1 MKTLEHFS
9 HHQEH
14 MSAKTSC
21 LKATVLSLAVSSS
34 LLTGCQLNT
43 EALSNLVVFDKEVS
57 QQEIAAKK
65 QVLYHAY
72 EQIVPVLNSYYPINS
87 TTYGLIKAEK
97 ANTLT
102 ALSHEV
108 LVNTLTEQGLAL
120 CQVAENCPNHTVYL
134 ENKVFKEPSLHTMLV
149 SLSTPD
155 LKLTKLFDEQ
165 GQPVSTMA
173 INTVL
178 SPIAPP
184 STLVRRTQSTSITHE
199 PTVITKTASSQ
210 NNASAPNT
218 KATTVAKTKANSK
231 APGQSPAQKVAS
243 VAKAAVPVSAAAAT
257 PAEASATAAA
267 APASA
272 ATVVP
277 AAKQSLQVVSDTAS
291 TPSSKVSS
299 LEKAPALT
307 APNMSPTST
316 MVAKQQTDAKNVMNS
331 LALKH
336 SAPIPNHL
344 KSKINSIGLTQEA
357 TVASQST
364 AMLSDQ
370 ALASNSNSPKASLSA
385 RTSASP
391 SLNTKAIK
399 DDLKSLTEGL
409 HSNNHELLQKSN
421 NQERAHNETAIS
433 EHKAN
438 QSRRVY
444 KFDIPSQVMQRA
456 LSTDPK
462 STNTSTALV
471 RKPSVFIFDPNM
483 SVAQVNNNLEP
494 HQP

>member
-108 LVNTLTEQGLAL
+108 LANTLTEQGLAL

-184 STLVRRTQSTSITHE
+184 STLARRTQSTSITHE
-199 PTVITKTASSQ
+199 PTVINKTASSQ
-210 NNASAPNT
+210 NNAPAPNA
-218 KATTVAKTKANSK
+218 KATTVAKTKAKANSK
-231 APGQSPAQKVAS
+231 AQGQSPAKVAS

-272 ATVVP
+272 ATA
-277 AAKQSLQVVSDTAS
+277 AAKQSLKVLSDTTTA
-291 TPSSKVSS
+291 PSSKVSS

-307 APNMSPTST
+307 ATHMSSTST

-331 LALKH
+331 LALEH
-336 SAPIPNHL
+336 SAPMPANI
-344 KSKINSIGLTQEA
+344 KSKSIGLTQDA

-364 AMLSDQ
+364 AMLSNQ
-370 ALASNSNSPKASLSA
+370 ALASNSNSPKVSLSA
-385 RTSASP
+385 RTSAIP

-399 DDLKSLTEGL
+399 DDLKSLPDGL
-409 HSNNHELLQKSN
+409 HSNNHELLKKSA
-421 NQERAHNETAIS
+421 NQGRAHNETASS

-483 SVAQVNNNLEP
+483 SLAQVNNDLESR
-494 HQP
+494 QP

>member
-9 HHQEH
+9 LHQEH

-108 LVNTLTEQGLAL
+108 LANTLTEQGLAL

-165 GQPVSTMA
+165 GVPVSTMA

-184 STLVRRTQSTSITHE
+184 STLARRTQSTSIAHE
-199 PTVITKTASSQ
+199 STVITKTASSQ

-218 KATTVAKTKANSK
+218 KATTVAKTKAK
-231 APGQSPAQKVAS
+231 AKPQSPAQKVAS

-257 PAEASATAAA
+257 PAEASATATA

-272 ATVVP
+272 A
-277 AAKQSLQVVSDTAS
+277 KQSLKVISDPATS
-291 TPSSKVSS
+291 PSSKVNP
-299 LEKAPALT
+299 LEKAPAMSATHMSST
-307 APNMSPTST
+307 AT
-316 MVAKQQTDAKNVMNS
+316 MVAKQQTDAKTVMNS
-331 LALKH
+331 LALEH
-336 SAPIPNHL
+336 SAPMQAHI
-344 KSKINSIGLTQEA
+344 KSKSIGLTQDA

-364 AMLSDQ
+364 AMLSNH
-370 ALASNSNSPKASLSA
+370 ALASNSNNPKASLSA

-399 DDLKSLTEGL
+399 DDLKSLPDGL

-421 NQERAHNETAIS
+421 NQERAHNETASS
-433 EHKAN
+433 EYKAN

-483 SVAQVNNNLEP
+483 SLAQVNNDLESR
-494 HQP
+494 QP

>member
-108 LVNTLTEQGLAL
+108 LANTLTEQGLAL

-165 GQPVSTMA
+165 GVPVSTMA

-184 STLVRRTQSTSITHE
+184 STLARRTQSTSIAHE
-199 PTVITKTASSQ
+199 PSAITKTASSQ
-210 NNASAPNT
+210 NNAPTPNT
-218 KATTVAKTKANSK
+218 KATTVAKTKAK
-231 APGQSPAQKVAS
+231 AKAQSPAKKVAS
-243 VAKAAVPVSAAAAT
+243 VAKAAVPVSVAAAI
-257 PAEASATAAA
+257 PAAASATAAA
-267 APASA
+267 APTA
-272 ATVVP
+272 
-277 AAKQSLQVVSDTAS
+277 AAKQSLKVIPETAS
-291 TPSSKVSS
+291 APSSKVSP
-299 LEKAPALT
+299 LEKAPA
-307 APNMSPTST
+307 MSATHMSSTST

-331 LALKH
+331 LALEH
-336 SAPIPNHL
+336 SAPMPAHI
-344 KSKINSIGLTQEA
+344 KSNSIGLTKDA

-364 AMLSDQ
+364 AMLSNQ
-370 ALASNSNSPKASLSA
+370 ALASNSNNPKASLSA
-385 RTSASP
+385 RTTASP

-399 DDLKSLTEGL
+399 DDLKSLPDGL

-421 NQERAHNETAIS
+421 NQERAHNETASS

-456 LSTDPK
+456 LSTDHK

-483 SVAQVNNNLEP
+483 SLAQVNNDLESR
-494 HQP
+494 QP

>member
-1 MKTLEHFS
+1 MLFRS
-9 HHQEH
+9 
-14 MSAKTSC
+14 
-21 LKATVLSLAVSSS
+21 
-34 LLTGCQLNT
+34 
-43 EALSNLVVFDKEVS
+43 
-57 QQEIAAKK
+57 
-65 QVLYHAY
+65 
-72 EQIVPVLNSYYPINS
+72 
-87 TTYGLIKAEK
+87 
-97 ANTLT
+97 
-102 ALSHEV
+102 EV
-108 LVNTLTEQGLAL
+108 LANTLTEQGLAL

-184 STLVRRTQSTSITHE
+184 STRVRRTQSTSIANESTA
-199 PTVITKTASSQ
+199 INKTASSQ
-210 NNASAPNT
+210 NNAPAPNT
-218 KATTVAKTKANSK
+218 KATTVAKTKAK
-231 APGQSPAQKVAS
+231 AKVQSPAKVAS
-243 VAKAAVPVSAAAAT
+243 VSKAAVPVSVAAAT

-277 AAKQSLQVVSDTAS
+277 AAKQSLQVVSDPATA
-291 TPSSKVSS
+291 PSSKVSS
-299 LEKAPALT
+299 LEKAPAIT
-307 APNMSPTST
+307 ATNMSSTST
-316 MVAKQQTDAKNVMNS
+316 MVAKQQTDAKTVMNS
-331 LALKH
+331 LALEH
-336 SAPIPNHL
+336 SAPMQAHI
-344 KSKINSIGLTQEA
+344 KSNSIGLTKDA

-364 AMLSDQ
+364 AMLSNQ
-370 ALASNSNSPKASLSA
+370 ALASNSNNPKVSLSA

-399 DDLKSLTEGL
+399 DDIQNLPEGL
-409 HSNNHELLQKSN
+409 HSNNYELLQKSN
-421 NQERAHNETAIS
+421 NQERAHNETASS

-444 KFDIPSQVMQRA
+444 KFDIPSQVMQRT

-483 SVAQVNNNLEP
+483 SLAQVNNDLESR
-494 HQP
+494 QP

>member
-14 MSAKTSC
+14 MSTKTSC

-108 LVNTLTEQGLAL
+108 LANTLTEQGLAL

-165 GQPVSTMA
+165 GVPVSTMA

-184 STLVRRTQSTSITHE
+184 STLVRRTQSTSTTHE
-199 PTVITKTASSQ
+199 PTVISKTASSQ
-210 NNASAPNT
+210 NKAPAPNA
-218 KATTVAKTKANSK
+218 KATTVAKTKAKANSK
-231 APGQSPAQKVAS
+231 AQGQSPAKVAS

-257 PAEASATAAA
+257 PAKASATAAA
-267 APASA
+267 APAA
-272 ATVVP
+272 
-277 AAKQSLQVVSDTAS
+277 AAKQSFKVVSDTA
-291 TPSSKVSS
+291 TAPSSKVSS

-307 APNMSPTST
+307 APNMSSTST

-331 LALKH
+331 LALEH
-336 SAPIPNHL
+336 SAPMPAHI
-344 KSKINSIGLTQEA
+344 KSKSKSIGLTQDA

-364 AMLSDQ
+364 AMLSNQ
-370 ALASNSNSPKASLSA
+370 ALASNSNSPKVSLSA
-385 RTSASP
+385 RTSAIP

-399 DDLKSLTEGL
+399 DDIHSLPEGL

-421 NQERAHNETAIS
+421 NQERAHNETASS

-483 SVAQVNNNLEP
+483 SLAQVNNDLES

>member
-108 LVNTLTEQGLAL
+108 LANTLTEQGLAL

-165 GQPVSTMA
+165 GVPVSTMA

-184 STLVRRTQSTSITHE
+184 STLARRTQSTRITHE
-199 PTVITKTASSQ
+199 PTAINKTASSQ
-210 NNASAPNT
+210 NNAPAPNT
-218 KATTVAKTKANSK
+218 KATTVAKTKAKANSK
-231 APGQSPAQKVAS
+231 AKVQSLAKTAS

-257 PAEASATAAA
+257 PATASATAAA
-267 APASA
+267 APAA
-272 ATVVP
+272 PAT

-291 TPSSKVSS
+291 APSSKVSS
-299 LEKAPALT
+299 LKKAPALSAT
-307 APNMSPTST
+307 HKSSTST

-331 LALKH
+331 LALEH
-336 SAPIPNHL
+336 SAAMPSPL
-344 KSKINSIGLTQEA
+344 KSNSNSIGLTKEA

-364 AMLSDQ
+364 AMLSNQ

-385 RTSASP
+385 RTAASP

-399 DDLKSLTEGL
+399 DDIQNLPEGL

-421 NQERAHNETAIS
+421 NQERAHNETASS

-444 KFDIPSQVMQRA
+444 KFDIPSQVMQRT

-483 SVAQVNNNLEP
+483 SLAQVNNDLESR
-494 HQP
+494 QP

>member
-108 LVNTLTEQGLAL
+108 LANTLTEQGLAL

-165 GQPVSTMA
+165 GVPVSTMA

-184 STLVRRTQSTSITHE
+184 STLARRTQSTSITHE
-199 PTVITKTASSQ
+199 PTAINKTASSQ
-210 NNASAPNT
+210 NNAPAPNT
-218 KATTVAKTKANSK
+218 KATTVAKTKAKANSK
-231 APGQSPAQKVAS
+231 AQGQSLAKTAS

-257 PAEASATAAA
+257 AAA

-272 ATVVP
+272 ATA
-277 AAKQSLQVVSDTAS
+277 AAKQSLKVVSDTAS

-307 APNMSPTST
+307 ATNMSSTST
-316 MVAKQQTDAKNVMNS
+316 MVAKQQTDAKTVMNS
-331 LALKH
+331 LALEH
-336 SAPIPNHL
+336 SAPMQAHI
-344 KSKINSIGLTQEA
+344 KSNSIGLTKDA

-364 AMLSDQ
+364 AMLSNQ
-370 ALASNSNSPKASLSA
+370 ALASNSNSPKVSLSA
-385 RTSASP
+385 RTSAIP

-399 DDLKSLTEGL
+399 DDLKSLPEGL

-421 NQERAHNETAIS
+421 NQERAHNETASS

-462 STNTSTALV
+462 NTNTSTALV

-483 SVAQVNNNLEP
+483 SLAQVNNDLESR
-494 HQP
+494 QP

>member
-108 LVNTLTEQGLAL
+108 LANTLTEQGLAL

-165 GQPVSTMA
+165 GVPVSTMA

-184 STLVRRTQSTSITHE
+184 STLVRRTQSTRITHE
-199 PTVITKTASSQ
+199 PTAISKTASSQ
-210 NNASAPNT
+210 NNAPAPTT
-218 KATTVAKTKANSK
+218 KATTVAKTKAK
-231 APGQSPAQKVAS
+231 AKVQSPAKTAS
-243 VAKAAVPVSAAAAT
+243 VAKAEVPVSAAAAT
-257 PAEASATAAA
+257 PAEAFATAAA

-272 ATVVP
+272 A
-277 AAKQSLQVVSDTAS
+277 KQSLQVVSDPATA
-291 TPSSKVSS
+291 PSSKVSY
-299 LEKAPALT
+299 LEKAPALSAT
-307 APNMSPTST
+307 HMSSTST

-331 LALKH
+331 LALEH
-336 SAPIPNHL
+336 SAPMPNPI
-344 KSKINSIGLTQEA
+344 KSNSIGLTKDA
-357 TVASQST
+357 TVASQSS
-364 AMLSDQ
+364 AMLSNH
-370 ALASNSNSPKASLSA
+370 ALASNSNNPKASLSA

-399 DDLKSLTEGL
+399 DDVQSLPEGL

-421 NQERAHNETAIS
+421 NQERAHNETASS

-444 KFDIPSQVMQRA
+444 KFDIPSQVMQRT

-483 SVAQVNNNLEP
+483 SLAQVNNDLES

>member
-165 GQPVSTMA
+165 GVPVSTMA

-184 STLVRRTQSTSITHE
+184 STLARRTQSTSIANESTA
-199 PTVITKTASSQ
+199 ISKTASSQ
-210 NNASAPNT
+210 NKAPAPNT
-218 KATTVAKTKANSK
+218 KATTVAKTKAK
-231 APGQSPAQKVAS
+231 AKGQSPAKVAS
-243 VAKAAVPVSAAAAT
+243 VSKAAVPVSAAAAT

-267 APASA
+267 APAAA
-272 ATVVP
+272 AT
-277 AAKQSLQVVSDTAS
+277 AAKQSFKVVSDTA
-291 TPSSKVSS
+291 TAPSSKVSP

-307 APNMSPTST
+307 APNMSSTST
-316 MVAKQQTDAKNVMNS
+316 MVAKQQTDAKTVMNS
-331 LALKH
+331 LALEH
-336 SAPIPNHL
+336 SAPMPSPL
-344 KSKINSIGLTQEA
+344 KSNSNSIGLTKEA

-364 AMLSDQ
+364 AMLSNQ
-370 ALASNSNSPKASLSA
+370 ALASNRNNPKASLSA

-391 SLNTKAIK
+391 SLNTKTIK
-399 DDLKSLTEGL
+399 DDIHSLTEGL

-421 NQERAHNETAIS
+421 NQEREHNETASS

-483 SVAQVNNNLEP
+483 SLAQVNNDLES

>member
-108 LVNTLTEQGLAL
+108 LANTLTEQGLAL

-134 ENKVFKEPSLHTMLV
+134 ENKVFKEPSLHTMLL

-165 GQPVSTMA
+165 GVPVSTMA

-184 STLVRRTQSTSITHE
+184 STLARRTQSTSTTHE
-199 PTVITKTASSQ
+199 PTAINKTASSK
-210 NNASAPNT
+210 NNAPTNNT
-218 KATTVAKTKANSK
+218 KATTVAKTKAK
-231 APGQSPAQKVAS
+231 AKAQSPAQKVAS
-243 VAKAAVPVSAAAAT
+243 VAKAAVPVAAAT
-257 PAEASATAAA
+257 PAA
-267 APASA
+267 APA
-272 ATVVP
+272 T
-277 AAKQSLQVVSDTAS
+277 AAKQSLKVVSDTA
-291 TPSSKVSS
+291 TAPSSKVSS
-299 LEKAPALT
+299 LEKAPELT
-307 APNMSPTST
+307 ATNLSSTST
-316 MVAKQQTDAKNVMNS
+316 MVAKQQTDAKTVMPS
-331 LALKH
+331 LALEH
-336 SAPIPNHL
+336 SAPMPSPL
-344 KSKINSIGLTQEA
+344 KSNSIGLTQDA

-364 AMLSDQ
+364 AMLSNQ
-370 ALASNSNSPKASLSA
+370 ALASNSNNPKVSLSA

-399 DDLKSLTEGL
+399 DDIQSLPEGL

-421 NQERAHNETAIS
+421 NQGKAHNETASS

-483 SVAQVNNNLEP
+483 SVAQVNNDLES

>member
-108 LVNTLTEQGLAL
+108 LANTLTEQGLAL

-155 LKLTKLFDEQ
+155 LKLTKLFNEQ
-165 GQPVSTMA
+165 GVPVSTMA

-184 STLVRRTQSTSITHE
+184 SALARRTQSTSTTHE
-199 PTVITKTASSQ
+199 PTVINKTASSQ
-210 NNASAPNT
+210 NNAPAPNT
-218 KATTVAKTKANSK
+218 KATTVAKTKAK
-231 APGQSPAQKVAS
+231 AKAQSPAKTAS

-277 AAKQSLQVVSDTAS
+277 AAKQSLQVVSDPATA
-291 TPSSKVSS
+291 PSSKVSS
-299 LEKAPALT
+299 LEKAPAIT
-307 APNMSPTST
+307 ATNMSSTST
-316 MVAKQQTDAKNVMNS
+316 MVAKQQTDAKTVMNS
-331 LALKH
+331 LALEH
-336 SAPIPNHL
+336 SAPMQAHI
-344 KSKINSIGLTQEA
+344 KSKSIGLTQDA

-364 AMLSDQ
+364 AMLSNQ
-370 ALASNSNSPKASLSA
+370 ALASNSNNPKVSLSA

-421 NQERAHNETAIS
+421 NQERAHNETASS

-471 RKPSVFIFDPNM
+471 RKSSVFIFDPNM
-483 SVAQVNNNLEP
+483 SLAQVNNNLEP

>member
-87 TTYGLIKAEK
+87 TTYGLIKDEK

-108 LVNTLTEQGLAL
+108 LANTLTEQGLAL

-218 KATTVAKTKANSK
+218 KATTVAKTKAK
-231 APGQSPAQKVAS
+231 AKVQSLAKTAS

-291 TPSSKVSS
+291 TPSSKVSY
-299 LEKAPALT
+299 LEKAPALSAT
-307 APNMSPTST
+307 HMSSTST
-316 MVAKQQTDAKNVMNS
+316 MVAKQQTDAKTVMPS

-344 KSKINSIGLTQEA
+344 KSKSNSIGLTQEA
-357 TVASQST
+357 NVASQST
-364 AMLSDQ
+364 AMLSNQ
-370 ALASNSNSPKASLSA
+370 ALASNSNNPKVSLSA
-385 RTSASP
+385 RTSAST

-399 DDLKSLTEGL
+399 DDLKNLPEGL
-409 HSNNHELLQKSN
+409 HSNNHELLQKNN
-421 NQERAHNETAIS
+421 NQERAHNETASS

-471 RKPSVFIFDPNM
+471 HKPSVFIFDPNM
-483 SVAQVNNNLEP
+483 SLAQVNNDLESR
-494 HQP
+494 QP

>member
-108 LVNTLTEQGLAL
+108 LANTLTEQGLAL

-165 GQPVSTMA
+165 GVPVSTMA

-184 STLVRRTQSTSITHE
+184 STLVRRTQSTSIAHE
-199 PTVITKTASSQ
+199 STAISKTASSQ
-210 NNASAPNT
+210 NKAPVPNT
-218 KATTVAKTKANSK
+218 KATTVAKTKAK
-231 APGQSPAQKVAS
+231 AKAQSPAQKVSS

-267 APASA
+267 APAAA

-277 AAKQSLQVVSDTAS
+277 AAKQSLKVVSDTA
-291 TPSSKVSS
+291 TAPSSKVSS

-307 APNMSPTST
+307 ATHMSSTST
-316 MVAKQQTDAKNVMNS
+316 MVAKQQTDAKNVMNF
-331 LALKH
+331 LALEH
-336 SAPIPNHL
+336 SAPMPAHI
-344 KSKINSIGLTQEA
+344 KSNSIGLTKEA

-364 AMLSDQ
+364 AMLSNQ
-370 ALASNSNSPKASLSA
+370 ALASNSNNPKVSLSA

-399 DDLKSLTEGL
+399 DDLKSLPEGL

-421 NQERAHNETAIS
+421 NQGRAQNETASS

-456 LSTDPK
+456 LSTAPK

-483 SVAQVNNNLEP
+483 SLAQVNNDLESR
-494 HQP
+494 QP

>member
-43 EALSNLVVFDKEVS
+43 EALSNLVVFDEEVS

-108 LVNTLTEQGLAL
+108 LANTLTEQGLAL
-120 CQVAENCPNHTVYL
+120 CQVAENCPNHTIYL

-165 GQPVSTMA
+165 GVPVSTMA

-184 STLVRRTQSTSITHE
+184 STLARRTQSTSITHE
-199 PTVITKTASSQ
+199 PTVINKTASSQ
-210 NNASAPNT
+210 NNAPTPNT
-218 KATTVAKTKANSK
+218 KATTVAKTKAK
-231 APGQSPAQKVAS
+231 AKVPSPAQKVAS
-243 VAKAAVPVSAAAAT
+243 VAKAAVPVAAAT
-257 PAEASATAAA
+257 TA

-272 ATVVP
+272 AT
-277 AAKQSLQVVSDTAS
+277 AAKQSLQVVSDTAT

-299 LEKAPALT
+299 LEKAPAIT
-307 APNMSPTST
+307 ATNMSSTST
-316 MVAKQQTDAKNVMNS
+316 MVAKQQTDAKTVMPS
-331 LALKH
+331 LALEH
-336 SAPIPNHL
+336 SAPVPSHL
-344 KSKINSIGLTQEA
+344 KSNSIGLTQDA

-364 AMLSDQ
+364 AMLSNQ

-399 DDLKSLTEGL
+399 DDLKSLTDGL
-409 HSNNHELLQKSN
+409 HSNNHELLKKSN
-421 NQERAHNETAIS
+421 NQERAHNETASS

-462 STNTSTALV
+462 RTNTSTALV

-483 SVAQVNNNLEP
+483 SVAQVNNDLEP

>member
-14 MSAKTSC
+14 MSTKTSC

-43 EALSNLVVFDKEVS
+43 EALSNLVVFDEEVS

-108 LVNTLTEQGLAL
+108 LANTLTEQGLAL

-165 GQPVSTMA
+165 GVPVSTMA

-184 STLVRRTQSTSITHE
+184 STLARRTQSTSITHE
-199 PTVITKTASSQ
+199 PTAINKTASSQ
-210 NNASAPNT
+210 NNAPAPNT
-218 KATTVAKTKANSK
+218 KATTVAKTKAK
-231 APGQSPAQKVAS
+231 AKVQSPAKVAS
-243 VAKAAVPVSAAAAT
+243 VSKAAVPVSVAAAT

-277 AAKQSLQVVSDTAS
+277 AAKQSLQVVSDPATA
-291 TPSSKVSS
+291 PSSKVSS
-299 LEKAPALT
+299 LEKAPAIT
-307 APNMSPTST
+307 ATNMSSTST
-316 MVAKQQTDAKNVMNS
+316 MVAKQQTDAKTVMNS
-331 LALKH
+331 LALEH
-336 SAPIPNHL
+336 SAPMQAHI
-344 KSKINSIGLTQEA
+344 KSKSIGLTQDA

-364 AMLSDQ
+364 AMLSNQ
-370 ALASNSNSPKASLSA
+370 ALASNSNNPKVSLSA

-399 DDLKSLTEGL
+399 DDVQSLPEGL

-421 NQERAHNETAIS
+421 NQERAHNETASS
-433 EHKAN
+433 EYKAN

-483 SVAQVNNNLEP
+483 SLAQVNNDLESR
-494 HQP
+494 QP

>member
-9 HHQEH
+9 LHQEH

-108 LVNTLTEQGLAL
+108 LANTLTEQGLAL

-165 GQPVSTMA
+165 GVPVSTMA
-173 INTVL
+173 INTLL
-178 SPIAPP
+178 SPIFPP
-184 STLVRRTQSTSITHE
+184 STLARRTQSTRITHE
-199 PTVITKTASSQ
+199 PTAINKTASSQ
-210 NNASAPNT
+210 NNAPAPNT
-218 KATTVAKTKANSK
+218 KATTVAKTKAKANSK
-231 APGQSPAQKVAS
+231 AQGQSLAKTAS
-243 VAKAAVPVSAAAAT
+243 VAKAEVPVSAAAAI
-257 PAEASATAAA
+257 PAAASATAAA

-272 ATVVP
+272 A
-277 AAKQSLQVVSDTAS
+277 KQSLKVISDTATS
-291 TPSSKVSS
+291 PSSKVSP

-307 APNMSPTST
+307 APNMSSTST
-316 MVAKQQTDAKNVMNS
+316 MVAKLQTDAKNVMNS
-331 LALKH
+331 LALEH
-336 SAPIPNHL
+336 SAPMPAHI
-344 KSKINSIGLTQEA
+344 KSKSKSIGLTQDA

-364 AMLSDQ
+364 AMLSNQ
-370 ALASNSNSPKASLSA
+370 ALASNSNNPKASLSA

-399 DDLKSLTEGL
+399 DDLKSLREGL

-421 NQERAHNETAIS
+421 NQERAHNETASS

-444 KFDIPSQVMQRA
+444 KFDIPSQVMQRT

-483 SVAQVNNNLEP
+483 SLAQVNNDLESR
-494 HQP
+494 QP

>member
-108 LVNTLTEQGLAL
+108 LANTLTEQGLAL

-184 STLVRRTQSTSITHE
+184 STLARRTQSTRITHE
-199 PTVITKTASSQ
+199 PSAITKTASSQ
-210 NNASAPNT
+210 NNAPTPNT
-218 KATTVAKTKANSK
+218 KATTVAKTKAKANSK
-231 APGQSPAQKVAS
+231 AQGQSLAKTAS

-267 APASA
+267 APTA
-272 ATVVP
+272 
-277 AAKQSLQVVSDTAS
+277 AAKQSLKIVSDTATS
-291 TPSSKVSS
+291 PSSKVSS
-299 LEKAPALT
+299 LKKAPALT
-307 APNMSPTST
+307 ATHMSSTSN

-331 LALKH
+331 LALEH
-336 SAPIPNHL
+336 SAPMPSPL
-344 KSKINSIGLTQEA
+344 KSNSNSIGLTKDA
-357 TVASQST
+357 TVASQSS
-364 AMLSDQ
+364 AMLSNH
-370 ALASNSNSPKASLSA
+370 ALASNSNNPKASLSA

-391 SLNTKAIK
+391 SLNTKSIK
-399 DDLKSLTEGL
+399 DDVQSLPEGL

-421 NQERAHNETAIS
+421 NQERAHNETASS

-444 KFDIPSQVMQRA
+444 KFDIPSQVMQRT

-471 RKPSVFIFDPNM
+471 RKHSVFIFDPNM
-483 SVAQVNNNLEP
+483 SLAQVNNDLES

>member
-1 MKTLEHFS
+1 MKTLKHFS

-108 LVNTLTEQGLAL
+108 LANTLTEQGLAL

-134 ENKVFKEPSLHTMLV
+134 ENKVFKEPSLHTMLL

-155 LKLTKLFDEQ
+155 LKLTKLFNEQ
-165 GQPVSTMA
+165 GVPVSTMA

-199 PTVITKTASSQ
+199 PTAINKTAISK
-210 NNASAPNT
+210 NNAPTPNT
-218 KATTVAKTKANSK
+218 KASTVAKTKSK
-231 APGQSPAQKVAS
+231 AKVQSLAKTAS

-257 PAEASATAAA
+257 PAETSATAAA
-267 APASA
+267 APAA
-272 ATVVP
+272 
-277 AAKQSLQVVSDTAS
+277 AAKQSLQVVSETAS
-291 TPSSKVSS
+291 APSSKVSS

-307 APNMSPTST
+307 ATNMSSTST
-316 MVAKQQTDAKNVMNS
+316 MVAKQQTDAKTVMPS
-331 LALKH
+331 LALEH
-336 SAPIPNHL
+336 SAPVPSPL
-344 KSKINSIGLTQEA
+344 KSNSIGLTQDA

-364 AMLSDQ
+364 AMLSNQ
-370 ALASNSNSPKASLSA
+370 ALASNSNNPKASLSA

-391 SLNTKAIK
+391 SLNTKTIK
-399 DDLKSLTEGL
+399 DDIQSLSEGL
-409 HSNNHELLQKSN
+409 HSNNQELLQKSN
-421 NQERAHNETAIS
+421 NQGRALNETASS
-433 EHKAN
+433 EHKVN

-483 SVAQVNNNLEP
+483 SVAQVNNDLES

>member
-108 LVNTLTEQGLAL
+108 LANTLTEQGLAL

-165 GQPVSTMA
+165 GVPVSTMA

-184 STLVRRTQSTSITHE
+184 STLARRTQSTSITHE
-199 PTVITKTASSQ
+199 PTAINKTASSQ
-210 NNASAPNT
+210 NNAPAPNT
-218 KATTVAKTKANSK
+218 KATTVAKTKAK
-231 APGQSPAQKVAS
+231 AKVQSPAKVAS
-243 VAKAAVPVSAAAAT
+243 VSKAAVPVSAAAAT

-272 ATVVP
+272 ATA
-277 AAKQSLQVVSDTAS
+277 AAKQSLKVVSDTAS

-299 LEKAPALT
+299 LKKAPALT
-307 APNMSPTST
+307 ATHMSSTSN

-331 LALKH
+331 LALEH

-364 AMLSDQ
+364 AMLSNQ
-370 ALASNSNSPKASLSA
+370 ALASNSNNPKVSLSA

-399 DDLKSLTEGL
+399 DDLKSLPEGL

-421 NQERAHNETAIS
+421 NQERAHNETASS

-462 STNTSTALV
+462 RTNTSTALV

-483 SVAQVNNNLEP
+483 SLAQVNNDLESR
-494 HQP
+494 QP

>member
-108 LVNTLTEQGLAL
+108 LANTLTEQGLAL
-120 CQVAENCPNHTVYL
+120 CQVVENCPNHTVYL

-184 STLVRRTQSTSITHE
+184 STLVRRTQSSSITHE

-210 NNASAPNT
+210 NNAPAPNT
-218 KATTVAKTKANSK
+218 KATTVAKTKAK
-231 APGQSPAQKVAS
+231 AKVQSLAKTAS

-257 PAEASATAAA
+257 PAAASATAAA
-267 APASA
+267 APAA
-272 ATVVP
+272 AT
-277 AAKQSLQVVSDTAS
+277 AKQSLKIVSDTA
-291 TPSSKVSS
+291 TVPSSKVSS
-299 LEKAPALT
+299 LKKAPALT
-307 APNMSPTST
+307 ATHMSSTST

-331 LALKH
+331 LALEH
-336 SAPIPNHL
+336 SAPMPAHI
-344 KSKINSIGLTQEA
+344 KSKSKSIGLTQDA

-364 AMLSDQ
+364 AMLSNQ
-370 ALASNSNSPKASLSA
+370 ALASNSNSPHASLSA

-399 DDLKSLTEGL
+399 DDLKSLPEGL

-421 NQERAHNETAIS
+421 NQERAHNETASS

-483 SVAQVNNNLEP
+483 SLAQVNNDLESR
-494 HQP
+494 QP

>member
-108 LVNTLTEQGLAL
+108 LANTLTEQGLAL

-134 ENKVFKEPSLHTMLV
+134 DNKVFKEPSLHTMLV

-165 GQPVSTMA
+165 GVPVSTMA

-178 SPIAPP
+178 SSIAPP

-199 PTVITKTASSQ
+199 PTAINKTASSQ
-210 NNASAPNT
+210 NNAPAPNT
-218 KATTVAKTKANSK
+218 KATTVAKTKAK
-231 APGQSPAQKVAS
+231 AKVQSPAKTAS

-267 APASA
+267 APAAA
-272 ATVVP
+272 ATA
-277 AAKQSLQVVSDTAS
+277 AAKQSLKIVSDTA
-291 TPSSKVSS
+291 TAPSSKVSS
-299 LEKAPALT
+299 LEKAPALSAT
-307 APNMSPTST
+307 HKSSTST

-331 LALKH
+331 LALEH
-336 SAPIPNHL
+336 SAAMPSPL
-344 KSKINSIGLTQEA
+344 KSNSNSIGLTKEA

-364 AMLSDQ
+364 VMLSNQ
-370 ALASNSNSPKASLSA
+370 ALASNSNSPHASLSA

-399 DDLKSLTEGL
+399 DDIQSLPEGL

-421 NQERAHNETAIS
+421 NQERAHNETASS

-483 SVAQVNNNLEP
+483 SVAQVNNDLESR
-494 HQP
+494 QP

>member
-14 MSAKTSC
+14 MYAKTSC

-87 TTYGLIKAEK
+87 TTYGLIKDEK

-108 LVNTLTEQGLAL
+108 LANTLTEQGLAL

-210 NNASAPNT
+210 NNAPTPNT
-218 KATTVAKTKANSK
+218 KATTVAKTKAKANSK
-231 APGQSPAQKVAS
+231 AQGQSPAKVAS
-243 VAKAAVPVSAAAAT
+243 LAKAAVPVSAAAAT

-267 APASA
+267 APAA
-272 ATVVP
+272 
-277 AAKQSLQVVSDTAS
+277 AAKQSLKVVSDTDTA
-291 TPSSKVSS
+291 PSSIVSP
-299 LEKAPALT
+299 LEKAPALSAT
-307 APNMSPTST
+307 HMSSTST

-331 LALKH
+331 LALEH
-336 SAPIPNHL
+336 SAPMPSPL
-344 KSKINSIGLTQEA
+344 KSNSNSIGLTKDA

-364 AMLSDQ
+364 AMLSNQ
-370 ALASNSNSPKASLSA
+370 ALASNSNNPKVSLSA
-385 RTSASP
+385 RTTANH

-399 DDLKSLTEGL
+399 DDLKSLPEGL

-421 NQERAHNETAIS
+421 NQERAHNETASS

-462 STNTSTALV
+462 NTNTSTALV

-483 SVAQVNNNLEP
+483 SVAQVNNDLEP

>member
-57 QQEIAAKK
+57 QQEIAAKR

-108 LVNTLTEQGLAL
+108 LANTLTEQGLAL

-134 ENKVFKEPSLHTMLV
+134 ENKVFKEPSLHTMLL

-165 GQPVSTMA
+165 GVPVSTMA

-184 STLVRRTQSTSITHE
+184 STLVRRTPSTSIAHE
-199 PTVITKTASSQ
+199 PTVINKTASSQ
-210 NNASAPNT
+210 NNAPAPNT
-218 KATTVAKTKANSK
+218 KATTVAKTKAK
-231 APGQSPAQKVAS
+231 AKAQSPAKVAS

-257 PAEASATAAA
+257 PAAAPATATAATA
-267 APASA
+267 APTA
-272 ATVVP
+272 AT
-277 AAKQSLQVVSDTAS
+277 AAKQSLKVVSDTA
-291 TPSSKVSS
+291 TAPSSKVSP

-307 APNMSPTST
+307 ATNMSSTST
-316 MVAKQQTDAKNVMNS
+316 MVAKQQTDAKTVMNS
-331 LALKH
+331 LALEH
-336 SAPIPNHL
+336 SASMPSPL
-344 KSKINSIGLTQEA
+344 KSNSNSVGLTQYV
-357 TVASQST
+357 TLASQSA
-364 AMLSDQ
+364 AMLSNQ
-370 ALASNSNSPKASLSA
+370 ALASNSNNPKVSLSA

-399 DDLKSLTEGL
+399 DDLKSLTDGL

-421 NQERAHNETAIS
+421 NQERAHNETASS

-462 STNTSTALV
+462 NTNTSTALV

-483 SVAQVNNNLEP
+483 SVAQVNNDLES

>member
-108 LVNTLTEQGLAL
+108 LANTLTEQGLAL

-155 LKLTKLFDEQ
+155 LKLTKLFDEH
-165 GQPVSTMA
+165 GVPVSTMA

-184 STLVRRTQSTSITHE
+184 STLVRRTQSTSIAHE

-218 KATTVAKTKANSK
+218 KATTVAKTKAKANSK
-231 APGQSPAQKVAS
+231 AQGQSPAKVAS

-277 AAKQSLQVVSDTAS
+277 AAKQSLQVVSDPATA
-291 TPSSKVSS
+291 PSSKVSPI
-299 LEKAPALT
+299 EKAPALT
-307 APNMSPTST
+307 APNMSSTST

-331 LALKH
+331 LALEH
-336 SAPIPNHL
+336 SAPMPNPI
-344 KSKINSIGLTQEA
+344 KSNSIGLTKDA

-364 AMLSDQ
+364 AMLSNQ
-370 ALASNSNSPKASLSA
+370 ALASNSNNPKASLSA
-385 RTSASP
+385 RTTASP

-399 DDLKSLTEGL
+399 DDIHSLPEGL

-421 NQERAHNETAIS
+421 NQERTHKETASS
-433 EHKAN
+433 EHQAN

-483 SVAQVNNNLEP
+483 SLAQVNNDLES

>member
-108 LVNTLTEQGLAL
+108 LANTLTEQGLAL

-134 ENKVFKEPSLHTMLV
+134 ENKVFKEPSLHTMLL

-165 GQPVSTMA
+165 GVPVSTMA

-184 STLVRRTQSTSITHE
+184 STLARRTQSTSTTHE
-199 PTVITKTASSQ
+199 PTAINKTASSK
-210 NNASAPNT
+210 NNAPTNNT
-218 KATTVAKTKANSK
+218 KATTVAKTKAK
-231 APGQSPAQKVAS
+231 AKAQSPAQKVAS
-243 VAKAAVPVSAAAAT
+243 VAKAAVPVAAAT
-257 PAEASATAAA
+257 PAA
-267 APASA
+267 APA
-272 ATVVP
+272 T
-277 AAKQSLQVVSDTAS
+277 AAKQSLKVVSDTA
-291 TPSSKVSS
+291 TAPSSKVSS
-299 LEKAPALT
+299 LEKAPELT
-307 APNMSPTST
+307 ATNLSSTST
-316 MVAKQQTDAKNVMNS
+316 MVAKQQTDAKTVMPS
-331 LALKH
+331 LALEH
-336 SAPIPNHL
+336 SAPMPSPL
-344 KSKINSIGLTQEA
+344 KSNSIGLTQDA

-364 AMLSDQ
+364 AMLSNQ
-370 ALASNSNSPKASLSA
+370 ALASNSNNPKVSLSA

-399 DDLKSLTEGL
+399 DDIQSLPEGL

-421 NQERAHNETAIS
+421 NQERAHNETASS

-483 SVAQVNNNLEP
+483 SVAQVNNDLEP

>member
-108 LVNTLTEQGLAL
+108 LANTLTEQGLAL

-165 GQPVSTMA
+165 GVPVSTMA

-199 PTVITKTASSQ
+199 PTVINKTASSQ
-210 NNASAPNT
+210 NKAPAPNT
-218 KATTVAKTKANSK
+218 KATTVAKTKAK
-231 APGQSPAQKVAS
+231 AKAQSPAQKVAS
-243 VAKAAVPVSAAAAT
+243 VAKAAIPVSAAAAT
-257 PAEASATAAA
+257 PAEASATAIAAPGAA
-267 APASA
+267 A
-272 ATVVP
+272 T
-277 AAKQSLQVVSDTAS
+277 AKQSLKEVSDTATAS
-291 TPSSKVSS
+291 SSKVSS
-299 LEKAPALT
+299 LEKVPALP
-307 APNMSPTST
+307 AAHMSSTST
-316 MVAKQQTDAKNVMNS
+316 MVAKQQTDAKTVMHS
-331 LALKH
+331 LALEH
-336 SAPIPNHL
+336 SAPMPAPI
-344 KSKINSIGLTQEA
+344 KSKSIGLNQDA

-364 AMLSDQ
+364 AMLSNQ
-370 ALASNSNSPKASLSA
+370 ALASNSNNPKASLSA
-385 RTSASP
+385 RTIANH
-391 SLNTKAIK
+391 SLNTKTIK
-399 DDLKSLTEGL
+399 DDIQSLREDL

-421 NQERAHNETAIS
+421 NQERAHNETASS

-483 SVAQVNNNLEP
+483 SLAQVNNDLEP

>member
-9 HHQEH
+9 HHQVH

-108 LVNTLTEQGLAL
+108 LANTLTEQGLAL

-165 GQPVSTMA
+165 GVPVSTMA

-184 STLVRRTQSTSITHE
+184 STLVRRTQSTSTTNE
-199 PTVITKTASSQ
+199 STVINKTASSQ
-210 NNASAPNT
+210 NNAPTNNT
-218 KATTVAKTKANSK
+218 KATTVAKTKAK
-231 APGQSPAQKVAS
+231 AKAQSPAQKVAS

-267 APASA
+267 APAAA
-272 ATVVP
+272 AT
-277 AAKQSLQVVSDTAS
+277 AAKQSLKVVSDTA
-291 TPSSKVSS
+291 TAPSSKVSS

-307 APNMSPTST
+307 ATHMSSTST
-316 MVAKQQTDAKNVMNS
+316 MVAKQQTDAKTVMLS
-331 LALKH
+331 LALEH
-336 SAPIPNHL
+336 SAPMPAHI
-344 KSKINSIGLTQEA
+344 KSKSIGLTQDA

-364 AMLSDQ
+364 AMLSNQ
-370 ALASNSNSPKASLSA
+370 ALASNSNNPKASLSA

-399 DDLKSLTEGL
+399 DDLKNLPEGL

-421 NQERAHNETAIS
+421 NQERAHNETASS

-438 QSRRVY
+438 QSRRGY

-483 SVAQVNNNLEP
+483 SLAQVNNDLES

>member
-87 TTYGLIKAEK
+87 TTYGLIKDDK

-108 LVNTLTEQGLAL
+108 LANTLTEQGLAL

-165 GQPVSTMA
+165 GVPVSTMA

-184 STLVRRTQSTSITHE
+184 STLARRTQSTSIIHE
-199 PTVITKTASSQ
+199 PTAINKTASSQ
-210 NNASAPNT
+210 NNAPAPNT
-218 KATTVAKTKANSK
+218 KATTVAKTKAKANSK
-231 APGQSPAQKVAS
+231 AQGQSLAKTAS
-243 VAKAAVPVSAAAAT
+243 VAKAAVPVSAAA
-257 PAEASATAAA
+257 ATAAA

-277 AAKQSLQVVSDTAS
+277 AAKQSLQVVSDPATA
-291 TPSSKVSS
+291 PSSKVSS
-299 LEKAPALT
+299 LEKAPAIT
-307 APNMSPTST
+307 ATNMSSTST
-316 MVAKQQTDAKNVMNS
+316 MVAKQQTDAKTVMNS
-331 LALKH
+331 LALEH
-336 SAPIPNHL
+336 SAPMQAHI
-344 KSKINSIGLTQEA
+344 KSNSIGLTKDA

-364 AMLSDQ
+364 AMLSNQ
-370 ALASNSNSPKASLSA
+370 ALASNSNNPKVSLSA

-399 DDLKSLTEGL
+399 DDLKSLPDGL
-409 HSNNHELLQKSN
+409 HSNNHELLKKSA
-421 NQERAHNETAIS
+421 NQGRAHNETAS
-433 EHKAN
+433 TEHKAN

-483 SVAQVNNNLEP
+483 SLAQVNNDLESR
-494 HQP
+494 QP

>member
-108 LVNTLTEQGLAL
+108 LANTLTEQGLAL

-155 LKLTKLFDEQ
+155 LKLTKLFNEQ
-165 GQPVSTMA
+165 GVPVSTMA

-184 STLVRRTQSTSITHE
+184 STLARRTQSTSIAHE
-199 PTVITKTASSQ
+199 PSAISKTASSK
-210 NNASAPNT
+210 NNAPAPNT
-218 KATTVAKTKANSK
+218 KATTVAKTKAKSK
-231 APGQSPAQKVAS
+231 AQSPAQKVAS
-243 VAKAAVPVSAAAAT
+243 VAKAAVPVLAAATT

-267 APASA
+267 APAAA
-272 ATVVP
+272 ATA
-277 AAKQSLQVVSDTAS
+277 AAKQSLKVVSETAS
-291 TPSSKVSS
+291 APSSKVSS

-307 APNMSPTST
+307 APNMSSTST

-331 LALKH
+331 LALEH
-336 SAPIPNHL
+336 SAPMPSPL
-344 KSKINSIGLTQEA
+344 KSNSNSIGLTKEA

-364 AMLSDQ
+364 AMLSNQ
-370 ALASNSNSPKASLSA
+370 ALASNSNNPKVSLSA

-399 DDLKSLTEGL
+399 DDLKSLPEGL

-421 NQERAHNETAIS
+421 NQERAHNETASS

-483 SVAQVNNNLEP
+483 SLAQVNNDLESR
-494 HQP
+494 QP

>member
-108 LVNTLTEQGLAL
+108 LANTLTEQGLAL

-184 STLVRRTQSTSITHE
+184 STLARRTQSTSIIHE
-199 PTVITKTASSQ
+199 PTAINKTASSQ
-210 NNASAPNT
+210 NNAPAPNT
-218 KATTVAKTKANSK
+218 KATTVAKTKAKANSK
-231 APGQSPAQKVAS
+231 AQGQSLAKTAS
-243 VAKAAVPVSAAAAT
+243 VAKAAVPVSAAT
-257 PAEASATAAA
+257 ATAAA

-277 AAKQSLQVVSDTAS
+277 AAKQSLQVVSDPATA
-291 TPSSKVSS
+291 PSSKVSS
-299 LEKAPALT
+299 LEKAPAIT
-307 APNMSPTST
+307 ATNMSSTST

-331 LALKH
+331 LALEH
-336 SAPIPNHL
+336 SAPMQAHI
-344 KSKINSIGLTQEA
+344 KSNSIGLTKDA

-364 AMLSDQ
+364 AMLSNQ
-370 ALASNSNSPKASLSA
+370 ALASNSNSPKVSLSA
-385 RTSASP
+385 RTSAIP

-399 DDLKSLTEGL
+399 DDLKSLPEGL

-421 NQERAHNETAIS
+421 NQERANNETASS

-462 STNTSTALV
+462 NTNTSTALV

-483 SVAQVNNNLEP
+483 SLAQVNNDLESR
-494 HQP
+494 QP

>member
-1 MKTLEHFS
+1 MKTLEHLS
-9 HHQEH
+9 NHQEH

-108 LVNTLTEQGLAL
+108 LANTLTEQGLAL

-165 GQPVSTMA
+165 GVPISTMA

-199 PTVITKTASSQ
+199 PTAINKTASSQ
-210 NNASAPNT
+210 NNAPAPNT
-218 KATTVAKTKANSK
+218 KATTVAKTKARAK
-231 APGQSPAQKVAS
+231 AQSPAKTAS

-257 PAEASATAAA
+257 PAEASATAIAAPGAA
-267 APASA
+267 A
-272 ATVVP
+272 AT
-277 AAKQSLQVVSDTAS
+277 AKQSLKEVSDTATAS
-291 TPSSKVSS
+291 SSKVSS

-307 APNMSPTST
+307 ATNLSATST
-316 MVAKQQTDAKNVMNS
+316 MVAKQQTDAKTVMPS
-331 LALKH
+331 FALEH
-336 SAPIPNHL
+336 SAPMPSPI
-344 KSKINSIGLTQEA
+344 KSKNNSIGLTQDA

-364 AMLSDQ
+364 AMLSNQ
-370 ALASNSNSPKASLSA
+370 ALTNNSNNPQASLSA

-391 SLNTKAIK
+391 SFNTKAIK
-399 DDLKSLTEGL
+399 DDIQRLPEGL

-421 NQERAHNETAIS
+421 NQERAHNETACSNKLI
-433 EHKAN
+433 KVDGFIN
-438 QSRRVY
+438 L
-444 KFDIPSQVMQRA
+444 ISQV
-456 LSTDPK
+456 K
-462 STNTSTALV
+462 
-471 RKPSVFIFDPNM
+471 
-483 SVAQVNNNLEP
+483 
-494 HQP
+494 

>member
-108 LVNTLTEQGLAL
+108 LANTLTEQGLAL

-165 GQPVSTMA
+165 GVPVSTMA

-184 STLVRRTQSTSITHE
+184 STLARRTQSTRITHE

-210 NNASAPNT
+210 NNAPAPTT
-218 KATTVAKTKANSK
+218 KATTVAKTKAK
-231 APGQSPAQKVAS
+231 AKVQSPAKTAS
-243 VAKAAVPVSAAAAT
+243 VAKAEVPVSAAAAT
-257 PAEASATAAA
+257 PAAASATATA
-267 APASA
+267 APAA
-272 ATVVP
+272 TATVVP
-277 AAKQSLQVVSDTAS
+277 AAKQSLKIVSDTATS
-291 TPSSKVSS
+291 PSSKVSS
-299 LEKAPALT
+299 LKKAPAMSATHMSST
-307 APNMSPTST
+307 AT

-331 LALKH
+331 LALEH
-336 SAPIPNHL
+336 SAPMPSPL
-344 KSKINSIGLTQEA
+344 KSNSNSIGLTKEA

-364 AMLSDQ
+364 AMLSNQ
-370 ALASNSNSPKASLSA
+370 ALASNSNNPKVSLSA

-399 DDLKSLTEGL
+399 DDLKSLPEGL

-421 NQERAHNETAIS
+421 NQGRAHNETASS

-456 LSTDPK
+456 LNTDPK

-471 RKPSVFIFDPNM
+471 RKSSVFIFDPNM
-483 SVAQVNNNLEP
+483 SLAQVNNDLESR
-494 HQP
+494 QP

>member
-9 HHQEH
+9 HRQEH

-108 LVNTLTEQGLAL
+108 LANTLTEQGLAL

-184 STLVRRTQSTSITHE
+184 STLARRTQSTRITHE
-199 PTVITKTASSQ
+199 PTAISKTASSQ
-210 NNASAPNT
+210 NNAPAPTT
-218 KATTVAKTKANSK
+218 KATTVAKTKAKANSK

-257 PAEASATAAA
+257 PA
-267 APASA
+267 
-272 ATVVP
+272 
-277 AAKQSLQVVSDTAS
+277 AKQSLKVVSDTA
-291 TPSSKVSS
+291 TAPSSKVSS
-299 LEKAPALT
+299 LEKAPAIT
-307 APNMSPTST
+307 ATNMSSTST

-331 LALKH
+331 LALEH
-336 SAPIPNHL
+336 SAPMPAHI
-344 KSKINSIGLTQEA
+344 KSKSKSNSIGLTKDA

-364 AMLSDQ
+364 AKLSNH
-370 ALASNSNSPKASLSA
+370 ALASNSNNPKVSLSA

-399 DDLKSLTEGL
+399 DDLKNLPEGL

-421 NQERAHNETAIS
+421 NQERAHNETASS

-444 KFDIPSQVMQRA
+444 KFDIPSQVMQRT

-483 SVAQVNNNLEP
+483 SLAQVNNDLES

>member
-1 MKTLEHFS
+1 MKTLEQFS

-108 LVNTLTEQGLAL
+108 LANTLTEQGLAL

-155 LKLTKLFDEQ
+155 LKLTKLFDEH
-165 GQPVSTMA
+165 GVPVSTMA

-184 STLVRRTQSTSITHE
+184 STLVRRTQSTSIAHE

-210 NNASAPNT
+210 NNASAPTT
-218 KATTVAKTKANSK
+218 KATTVAKTKAK
-231 APGQSPAQKVAS
+231 AKAQSPAQKVSS

-257 PAEASATAAA
+257 AAA

-272 ATVVP
+272 ETA
-277 AAKQSLQVVSDTAS
+277 AAKQSLKVVSDTVS

-307 APNMSPTST
+307 AT
-316 MVAKQQTDAKNVMNS
+316 
-331 LALKH
+331 H
-336 SAPIPNHL
+336 
-344 KSKINSIGLTQEA
+344 
-357 TVASQST
+357 
-364 AMLSDQ
+364 MLS
-370 ALASNSNSPKASLSA
+370 L
-385 RTSASP
+385 
-391 SLNTKAIK
+391 I
-399 DDLKSLTEGL
+399 
-409 HSNNHELLQKSN
+409 H
-421 NQERAHNETAIS
+421 I
-433 EHKAN
+433 
-438 QSRRVY
+438 
-444 KFDIPSQVMQRA
+444 
-456 LSTDPK
+456 
-462 STNTSTALV
+462 
-471 RKPSVFIFDPNM
+471 
-483 SVAQVNNNLEP
+483 
-494 HQP
+494 

>member
-87 TTYGLIKAEK
+87 TTYGLIKTEK

-108 LVNTLTEQGLAL
+108 LANTLTEQGLAL

-210 NNASAPNT
+210 NNASAPTT
-218 KATTVAKTKANSK
+218 KATTVAKTKAKANSK
-231 APGQSPAQKVAS
+231 AQGQSPAKVAS

-257 PAEASATAAA
+257 PAKASATAAA
-267 APASA
+267 APAAA
-272 ATVVP
+272 ATA
-277 AAKQSLQVVSDTAS
+277 AAKQSLKVVSDTAS
-291 TPSSKVSS
+291 TPSSKVSPI
-299 LEKAPALT
+299 EKAPALT
-307 APNMSPTST
+307 ATHMSSTSN

-331 LALKH
+331 LALEH

-364 AMLSDQ
+364 AMLSNQ
-370 ALASNSNSPKASLSA
+370 ALASNSNNPKVSLSA

-391 SLNTKAIK
+391 SLNTKALK

-409 HSNNHELLQKSN
+409 HSNNHELLQKNN
-421 NQERAHNETAIS
+421 NQERAHNETASS

-456 LSTDPK
+456 LSTAPK

-483 SVAQVNNNLEP
+483 SLAQVNNDLESR
-494 HQP
+494 QP

>member
-108 LVNTLTEQGLAL
+108 LANTLTEQGLAL

-165 GQPVSTMA
+165 GVPVSTMA

-184 STLVRRTQSTSITHE
+184 STLARRTQSTSITHE

-210 NNASAPNT
+210 NNAPAPNT
-218 KATTVAKTKANSK
+218 KATTVAKNKATATAK
-231 APGQSPAQKVAS
+231 AQSPAQKVAS
-243 VAKAAVPVSAAAAT
+243 LAKAAVPVSAAAAT
-257 PAEASATAAA
+257 PATASATAAA
-267 APASA
+267 APTA
-272 ATVVP
+272 
-277 AAKQSLQVVSDTAS
+277 AAKQSLKVIPETAS
-291 TPSSKVSS
+291 APSSKVSS

-307 APNMSPTST
+307 ATHMSSTST

-331 LALKH
+331 LALEH
-336 SAPIPNHL
+336 SAPMPSPL
-344 KSKINSIGLTQEA
+344 KSNSNSIGLTKDA

-364 AMLSDQ
+364 AMLSNQ
-370 ALASNSNSPKASLSA
+370 ALASNSNNPKVSLSA
-385 RTSASP
+385 RTTANH

-399 DDLKSLTEGL
+399 DDIQNLPEGL

-421 NQERAHNETAIS
+421 NQERAHNETASS

-483 SVAQVNNNLEP
+483 SLAQVNNDLESR
-494 HQP
+494 QP

>member
-43 EALSNLVVFDKEVS
+43 EALSNLVVFDEEVS

-108 LVNTLTEQGLAL
+108 LANTLTEQGLAL

-165 GQPVSTMA
+165 GVPVSTMA

-199 PTVITKTASSQ
+199 PIAINKTASSQ
-210 NNASAPNT
+210 NNAPAPNT
-218 KATTVAKTKANSK
+218 KATTVAKTKAKANSK
-231 APGQSPAQKVAS
+231 AQGQSPAKVAS
-243 VAKAAVPVSAAAAT
+243 LAKAAVPVSAAAAT

-267 APASA
+267 APAA
-272 ATVVP
+272 
-277 AAKQSLQVVSDTAS
+277 AAKQSLKVVSDTDTA
-291 TPSSKVSS
+291 PSSIVSP
-299 LEKAPALT
+299 LEKAPALSAT
-307 APNMSPTST
+307 HMSSTST
-316 MVAKQQTDAKNVMNS
+316 MVAKQQTDAKTVMPS
-331 LALKH
+331 LALEH
-336 SAPIPNHL
+336 SAPMQAHI
-344 KSKINSIGLTQEA
+344 KSKSIGLTQDA

-364 AMLSDQ
+364 AMLSNQ
-370 ALASNSNSPKASLSA
+370 ALASNNNNPKASLSA

-399 DDLKSLTEGL
+399 DDLKSLPDGL

-421 NQERAHNETAIS
+421 NQERAHNETASS

-456 LSTDPK
+456 LSTAPK

-483 SVAQVNNNLEP
+483 SLAQVNNDLESR
-494 HQP
+494 QP

>member
-21 LKATVLSLAVSSS
+21 LKATILSLAVSSS

-108 LVNTLTEQGLAL
+108 LANTLTEQGLAL

-165 GQPVSTMA
+165 GVPVSTMA

-184 STLVRRTQSTSITHE
+184 STLVRRTQSTSIANESTA
-199 PTVITKTASSQ
+199 ISKTASSQ

-218 KATTVAKTKANSK
+218 KATTVAKTKAK
-231 APGQSPAQKVAS
+231 AKAQSPAQKVAS

-267 APASA
+267 APAA
-272 ATVVP
+272 
-277 AAKQSLQVVSDTAS
+277 AAKQSFKVVSDTA
-291 TPSSKVSS
+291 TAPSSIVSF
-299 LEKAPALT
+299 LKKAPALSAT
-307 APNMSPTST
+307 HMSSTST

-331 LALKH
+331 LALEH
-336 SAPIPNHL
+336 SAPMPSPI
-344 KSKINSIGLTQEA
+344 KSKSKSNSIGLTKDA

-364 AMLSDQ
+364 AMLSNH
-370 ALASNSNSPKASLSA
+370 ALASNSNNPKASLSA

-399 DDLKSLTEGL
+399 DDIQSLPEGL

-421 NQERAHNETAIS
+421 NQERAHNETASS

-444 KFDIPSQVMQRA
+444 KFDIPSQVMKRA

-483 SVAQVNNNLEP
+483 SLAQVNNDLESR
-494 HQP
+494 QP

>member
-108 LVNTLTEQGLAL
+108 LANTLTEQGLAL

-155 LKLTKLFDEQ
+155 LKLTKLFNEQ
-165 GQPVSTMA
+165 GVPVSTMA

-184 STLVRRTQSTSITHE
+184 SALARRTQSTSTTHE
-199 PTVITKTASSQ
+199 PTVINKTASSQ
-210 NNASAPNT
+210 NNAPAPNT
-218 KATTVAKTKANSK
+218 KATTVAKTKAK
-231 APGQSPAQKVAS
+231 ATAQSPAQKVAS

-257 PAEASATAAA
+257 PAAASATAAA
-267 APASA
+267 APAA
-272 ATVVP
+272 AT
-277 AAKQSLQVVSDTAS
+277 AKQSLKIVSDTA
-291 TPSSKVSS
+291 TVPSSKVSS
-299 LEKAPALT
+299 LKKAPALT
-307 APNMSPTST
+307 ATHMSSTST

-331 LALKH
+331 LALEH
-336 SAPIPNHL
+336 SAPMPAHI
-344 KSKINSIGLTQEA
+344 KSKSKSIGLTQDA

-364 AMLSDQ
+364 AMLSNQ
-370 ALASNSNSPKASLSA
+370 ALASNSNNPKVSLSA

-399 DDLKSLTEGL
+399 DDLKSLPEGL

-421 NQERAHNETAIS
+421 NQERAHNETASS

-483 SVAQVNNNLEP
+483 SLAQVNNDLES